1 MDVVLLSKVVSLAA
15 RTQYVNITCDNLVS
29 IYRGEREA
37 RVMTSVMGKQLEEIA
52 SMIRQREEL
61 PPLAQG
67 KGRHP
72 PVSLSRSA
80 LSLPLHAARLPHPVQ
95 SHSAR
100 QLLYL
105 PRLQATLFIDP
116 RQTRQA
122 SPLLP
127 LHHLAPHLRTA
138 QMQLRSSQYFPS
150 TPSLQPSPSP

>member
-1 MDVVLLSKVVSLAA
+1 MLLRKVVLLTDRA
-15 RTQYVNITCDNLVS
+15 QYVNITCDNLVS

-37 RVMTSVMGKQLEEIA
+37 RVMTSIMEKQLEEIA

-80 LSLPLHAARLPHPVQ
+80 LSLPLPAARLPHPVQ

-105 PRLQATLFIDP
+105 PRLQATL
-116 RQTRQA
+116 
-122 SPLLP
+122 
-127 LHHLAPHLRTA
+127 
-138 QMQLRSSQYFPS
+138 
-150 TPSLQPSPSP
+150 